1 MTRKSYF
8 LAIIIIALAYFG
20 MAEIAMLFGAIDI
33 VASIWPSSGIALAA
47 ILLLGV
53 PIWPGILLGNL
64 FIEFLYYDLTIVNLL
79 PIFSIAIGNTLEPLL
94 AAFVLHQIGVSH
106 QFLERTQDLLKF
118 FVAAVIG
125 PIASATIGSTSVC
138 LSGNAPWAIYTNMW
152 STWWLSNMVG
162 IIIFTPLLMAW
173 ASKPVNQ
180 FSLPRNL
187 ELALLLCLVIF
198 ISWIAFGSGYPLEYI
213 LIPFLMWSAFRFEEK
228 MSTLLIVGVSVI
240 AIWGTVNGF
249 GSFVR
254 DSQNESL
261 LLLQSFVAVVAVTT
275 LVLLAII
282 NERKHAESQLK
293 TTNADLQHL
302 DKLKDEFLA
311 NTSHELRTPLNG
323 IIGIAETLIDGA
335 TGALSDKTK
344 ANLAMILGSGKRL
357 STLIND
363 ILDFSKLKNHTL
375 ELQLK
380 PVALREIV
388 EVVLTLMSNLRKC
401 LRLLMNIKANMSG
414 RMM

>member
-1 MTRKSYF
+1 MSRKYYL
-8 LAIIIIALAYFG
+8 LAITVIALTYFG
-20 MAEIAMLFGAIDI
+20 MAKIAMLFGAIDV

-47 ILLLGV
+47 VLLLGV
-53 PIWPGILLGNL
+53 RVWPGILLGNL
-64 FIEFLYYDLTIVNLL
+64 FVELAYYDLTIVNLL
-79 PIFSIAIGNTLEPLL
+79 PIFSISIGNTLEPLL
-94 AAFVLHQIGVSH
+94 AAFVLRGGSH

-118 FVAAVIG
+118 FVAALLG
-125 PIASATIGSTSVC
+125 PIASATIGATSVC

-152 STWWLSNMVG
+152 STWWISNMVG

-173 ASKPVNQ
+173 GSKQ
-180 FSLPRNL
+180 IKQQLSFSRIF
-187 ELALLLCLVIF
+187 ELALLLCMVIF

-228 MSTLLIVGVSVI
+228 ISTLLIVGVSMI

-254 DSQNESL
+254 ESQNESL

-293 TTNADLQHL
+293 TANADLQHL

-323 IIGIAETLIDGA
+323 IIGIAESLIDGA
-335 TGALSDKTK
+335 TGALS
-344 ANLAMILGSGKRL
+344 
-357 STLIND
+357 
-363 ILDFSKLKNHTL
+363 
-375 ELQLK
+375 
-380 PVALREIV
+380 
-388 EVVLTLMSNLRKC
+388 
-401 LRLLMNIKANMSG
+401 
-414 RMM
+414 